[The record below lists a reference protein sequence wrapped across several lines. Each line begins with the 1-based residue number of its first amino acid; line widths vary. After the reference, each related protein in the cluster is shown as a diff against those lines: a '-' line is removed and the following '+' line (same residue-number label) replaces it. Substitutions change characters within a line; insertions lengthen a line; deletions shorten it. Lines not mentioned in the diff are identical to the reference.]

1 MLIIIFEAY
10 VTNLGKYN
18 EGELLSEPLKF
29 PAATEEVQAVL
40 KRIGVEG
47 LRYEEYFMAEYVSDI
62 PGLAQ
67 SLGEYADIDELNHLA
82 RLLSELNES
91 ELDIYSAAVSAG
103 EHTASV
109 GDLINLV
116 HNIGCYDFY
125 RGITDD
131 ETLGHIYVE
140 DMEMLDVP
148 EPILPYFDF
157 EAYGRDARINENG
170 RYINGGYMIRSG
182 DSFEEI
188 YHGKTDIPKED
199 RVFAFPPVPIREQM
213 AYYQEAVRRCFP
225 QLFKEQQKSDREER

>member
-40 KRIGVEG
+40 KRIDVEG

-82 RLLSELNES
+82 HLLSELNES
-91 ELDIYSAAVSAG
+91 ELDIFSAAVSAG

-199 RVFAFPPVPIREQM
+199 RVFAFPPVSIREKM
-213 AYYQEAVRRCFP
+213 AYYQEAARRCFP
-225 QLFKEQQKSDREER
+225 QPFKEQQKSDREER

>member
-1 MLIIIFEAY
+1 MFQI
-10 VTNLGKYN
+10 
-18 EGELLSEPLKF
+18 F
-29 PAATEEVQAVL
+29 PA
-40 KRIGVEG
+40 
-47 LRYEEYFMAEYVSDI
+47 LRKAF
-62 PGLAQ
+62 
-67 SLGEYADIDELNHLA
+67 GEYADIDELNHLA
-82 RLLSELNES
+82 HLLSELNES
-91 ELDIYSAAVSAG
+91 ELDIFSAAVSAG

-188 YHGKTDIPKED
+188 YHGKTDIPK
-199 RVFAFPPVPIREQM
+199 RGPG
-213 AYYQEAVRRCFP
+213 VRLSACSDPGADGVLPGGRP
-225 QLFKEQQKSDREER
+225 ALFSTAIQGAAEK